1 MSLFRGFQEIT
12 PLFRMLDDY
21 AAASARH
28 GFPSSVS
35 SIRAFQP
42 KFDVRELKDTYELHG
57 ELPGI
62 AQKDIS
68 VEWEDGQTLTISG
81 HTERHR
87 ETKPTDAEAEARSEA
102 ESEAAESSTSK
113 YQATVEDSQ
122 EEPAT
127 TEVVHQ
133 PTQEVSTKPNQPK
146 YWITERAVGEFRR
159 SWTFPSRVDQEN
171 VKASLKDGIL
181 SIVVPKASPPQPKK
195 ITIE

>member
-1 MSLFRGFQEIT
+1 MSLFRGFQEIS

-28 GFPSSVS
+28 GVPSSIS

-42 KFDVRELKDTYELHG
+42 KFDVRELKDSYELHG

-81 HTERHR
+81 HTERHS
-87 ETKPTDAEAEARSEA
+87 ETKPSDAGTEAGEA
-102 ESEAAESSTSK
+102 SSNK
-113 YQATVEDSQ
+113 YQATVEDGQ
-122 EEPAT
+122 DEPAS
-127 TEVVHQ
+127 TEVVEK
-133 PTQEVSTKPNQPK
+133 PTQEVSAEGDAPK
-146 YWITERAVGEFRR
+146 YWITERSVGEFRR
-159 SWTFPSRVDQEN
+159 SWTFPSRVDQES

-181 SIVVPKASPPQPKK
+181 SIVVPKASRPQPKK